1 MKHLILPLLLIPALT
16 IPAFSQ
22 AFEAE
27 AILSKPNNGGTFRAW
42 ILAATKT
49 QIRYKTSK
57 VSTDFDDARTAD
69 FATVF
74 LVEPPDYAAAIDLF
88 EGRKYKEAQEA
99 FAAVKE
105 RCKPIAVL
113 PDNFHTLAAFHEME
127 CFRHLGDYEGLA
139 AVLKTFLKEPI
150 TRANQLRQVDL
161 YIMWDAVRAA
171 AWDRVLI
178 IASER
183 DEEVLPGYQRAQV
196 AYCKAL
202 ALDNLGRGRE
212 AVIEYN
218 VAMTADSGASEILT
232 QQAGL
237 KALGVYQ
244 KDPEV
249 QVAIQNWGTK
259 DENKNSTGYTR
270 LTEAA
275 ALAVFYEKYLNLGK
289 PLPAELKAF
298 TKYVAAK

>member
-1 MKHLILPLLLIPALT
+1 MKHLILALLLVPALT

-27 AILSKPNNGGTFRAW
+27 AILSKPNEGSPFRAW
-42 ILAATKT
+42 ILAASKT
-49 QIRYKTSK
+49 QIRYKTNK
-57 VSTDFDDARTAD
+57 AATDFVDARTSD
-69 FATVF
+69 FATIF
-74 LVEPPDYAAAIDLF
+74 LVEPPDYSAAMDLY

-113 PDNFHTLAAFHEME
+113 PDNFHTLAAFYEME

-139 AVLKTFLKEPI
+139 AVLKTFLKEPL
-150 TRANQLRQVDL
+150 TRQNQLRQLDL
-161 YIMWDAVRAA
+161 YIMWDAVRTL

-178 IASER
+178 IASGR

-196 AYCKAL
+196 AYCKGL
-202 ALDNLGRGRE
+202 ALDNLERGRE
-212 AVIEYN
+212 AIIEYS
-218 VAMTADSGASEILT
+218 VAMTADSGASEIIT

-237 KALGVYQ
+237 KALSVYQ
-244 KDPEV
+244 KDAEV
-249 QVAIQNWGTK
+249 QIAIKNWGAK
-259 DENKNSTGYTR
+259 DENKNSTGSIR
-270 LTEAA
+270 LTKAA
-275 ALAVFYEKYLNLGK
+275 ALAVFYEKYINLGK